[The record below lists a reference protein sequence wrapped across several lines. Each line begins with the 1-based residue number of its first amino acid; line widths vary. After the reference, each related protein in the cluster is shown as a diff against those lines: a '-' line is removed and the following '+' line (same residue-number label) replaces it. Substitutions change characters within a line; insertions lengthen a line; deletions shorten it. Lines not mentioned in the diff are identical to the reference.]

1 MAEIKIRM
9 PPGVAAAV
17 ELDEFPGR
25 AATNK
30 VSQDPSPVHHGGQT
44 PLVNDA
50 AFKNAKTKAWI
61 SSLRQQTPLAQKL
74 VAEVISTFIL
84 VFTGCGS
91 AMVNEI
97 SSGQVTHVGVS
108 LAFGLVITIMIYAVG
123 HISGAHM
130 NPAVTLAF
138 AIARHFPWTQVPVYI
153 IAQCGGSIMASFC
166 LRWILHPAASE
177 GATLPAGS
185 DVQSFLL
192 EIIITFILM
201 FVVAAVATDTRACG
215 ELAGIAVGSAV
226 ALNALMAGPISGASM
241 NPARSLGPAVAS
253 GNYRALWVYWAGP
266 IIGAVTGM
274 LAYNVIRLPDKE
286 GDCCNNN
293 NNKPAKSFRR

>member
-1 MAEIKIRM
+1 MAEIKIRV
-9 PPGVAAAV
+9 PPSSFASEEYPGAAP
-17 ELDEFPGR
+17 ESKPGR
-25 AATNK
+25 Y
-30 VSQDPSPVHHGGQT
+30 S
-44 PLVNDA
+44 
-50 AFKNAKTKAWI
+50 AFI
-61 SSLRQQTPLAQKL
+61 SSLRPNTTLVQKV

-84 VFTGCGS
+84 VFTGCGA
-91 AMVNEI
+91 AMVNTI
-97 SSGQVTHVGVS
+97 SDGKVTPVGIS
-108 LAFGLVITIMIYAVG
+108 LVFGLVVTIMIYAVG

-138 AIARHFPWTQVPVYI
+138 AVARHFPWTQVPLYI
-153 IAQCGGSIMASFC
+153 GAQCGGSIMASFT

-192 EIIITFILM
+192 EIVITFILM

-253 GNYRALWVYWAGP
+253 GNYRAIWVYITGP
-266 IIGAVTGM
+266 IIGSVLGM
-274 LAYNVIRLPDKE
+274 MAYNSIRLPDT
-286 GDCCNNN
+286 GVQSDR
-293 NNKPAKSFRR
+293 PAKSFRR

>member
-1 MAEIKIRM
+1 MAEVTIRM
-9 PPGVAAAV
+9 PQSRSLEDYP
-17 ELDEFPGR
+17 PK
-25 AATNK
+25 K
-30 VSQDPSPVHHGGQT
+30 VLQDPGHADEVHVTVEDSKSGYS
-44 PLVNDA
+44 V
-50 AFKNAKTKAWI
+50 FI
-61 SSLRQQTPLAQKL
+61 SSLRPSTPLVQKL

-84 VFTGCGS
+84 VFTGCGA
-91 AMVNEI
+91 AMVNAI
-97 SSGQVTHVGVS
+97 SNGKVTPVGIS
-108 LAFGLVITIMIYAVG
+108 IAFGLVVTIMIYAVG

-138 AIARHFPWTQVPVYI
+138 AVAKHFPWTQVPLYI
-153 IAQCGGSIMASFC
+153 AAQCSGSIMASFM

-185 DVQSFLL
+185 EVQSFLL
-192 EIIITFILM
+192 EIVITFVLM

-253 GNYRALWVYWAGP
+253 GNYRAIWVYMTGP
-266 IIGAVTGM
+266 TIGAVLGM
-274 LAYNVIRLPDKE
+274 LAYNCIRLADTGPQ
-286 GDCCNNN
+286 CP
-293 NNKPAKSFRR
+293 KPAKSFRR